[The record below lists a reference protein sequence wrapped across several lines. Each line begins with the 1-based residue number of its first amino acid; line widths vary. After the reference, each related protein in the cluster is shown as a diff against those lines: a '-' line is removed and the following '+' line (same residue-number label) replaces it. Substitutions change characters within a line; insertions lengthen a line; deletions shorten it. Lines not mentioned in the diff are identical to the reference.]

1 MQPTD
6 AELVAQVL
14 AGHKDVFGDLV
25 ERHSRSLFRVAYRL
39 LGNEED
45 ADEAVQETFL
55 KAYKALE
62 RFEQRANFGT
72 WIYRIAINC
81 SLDMRQKK
89 MPGRAVQIAEEPE
102 PESNEVQVAA
112 EGVTAEQVVFGQQIS
127 HKIQKAMSQL
137 TQTERTAFVLRHME
151 GKSIE
156 EIAKVLGL
164 KENSTKNSIFRAVQ
178 KMRRAL
184 EPVVAGAR

>member
-14 AGHKDVFGDLV
+14 AGSKDVFGDLV

-62 RFEQRANFGT
+62 RFEQRSNFGT

-89 MPGRAVQIAEEPE
+89 MPGHAVQISEEPE
-102 PESNEVQVAA
+102 PQSNEVQ
-112 EGVTAEQVVFGQQIS
+112 
-127 HKIQKAMSQL
+127 
-137 TQTERTAFVLRHME
+137 
-151 GKSIE
+151 
-156 EIAKVLGL
+156 
-164 KENSTKNSIFRAVQ
+164 
-178 KMRRAL
+178 
-184 EPVVAGAR
+184 